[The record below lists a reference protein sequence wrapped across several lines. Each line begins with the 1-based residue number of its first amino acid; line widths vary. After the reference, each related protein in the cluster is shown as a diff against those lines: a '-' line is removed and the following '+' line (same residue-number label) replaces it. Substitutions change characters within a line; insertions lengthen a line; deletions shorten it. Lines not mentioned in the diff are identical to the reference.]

1 MLAPQLPPQPIVL
14 ITPTPTSIICGSGV
28 ITSTSAYYTNCCG
41 NVITV
46 TGLNNLG
53 TVVTFDYTKPYNG
66 IVKLFSPATVLCPTP
81 TTTRTPTPTPTQTPT
96 NTPTQTP
103 TQTPN
108 STPTQTPTTSL
119 NKKYSLKNNCD
130 VSTLFDMGVQCNII
144 QLPSN
149 NNSNNGVLSLNV
161 TGGTSPYSYYWT
173 GGQTSKTLV
182 GIPEGSYQVTV
193 VDYYGDYSSTT
204 ICSLFPPSQTPTPTL
219 TNTPTPTNDPI
230 WPNLCFTYNGAQV
243 FGPIQF
249 IQYGY
254 INGKPA
260 WTGTWQGVNLTTSWS
275 SQNSRWEITGWTF
288 TSGIPTNSTP
298 NNIPTGNWTMIGGPV
313 RDILDMREGNCNSY
327 IPFSYYTEKQDA
339 RCPTTCDGAIVITA
353 SNGVPPYSYSVNNGL
368 TYQSS
373 SIFQGLCSNLYTIAV
388 TDSTNVVNNSN
399 VTIAALSNLTTY
411 TIKAQLLN
419 TVDTSP
425 ATNQKNRVASWK
437 INVTPPIPVGVSISF
452 NLNINMVQE
461 FNEPGTGTI
470 SGSTIVYQN
479 GIVPA
484 TIITS
489 LNEVNP
495 RPNCAP
501 YNQTKITKSQVY
513 NLTIGHNDVINGT
526 SLSQLRLTN
535 GGLVGSNGCA
545 TKLIQSIL
553 VSTSQPILLGD
564 ICSNVINNPTG
575 QGVTNHTISPAAV
588 Q

>member
-1 MLAPQLPPQPIVL
+1 
-14 ITPTPTSIICGSGV
+14 
-28 ITSTSAYYTNCCG
+28 
-41 NVITV
+41 
-46 TGLNNLG
+46 
-53 TVVTFDYTKPYNG
+53 
-66 IVKLFSPATVLCPTP
+66 
-81 TTTRTPTPTPTQTPT
+81 
-96 NTPTQTP
+96 
-103 TQTPN
+103 
-108 STPTQTPTTSL
+108 
-119 NKKYSLKNNCD
+119 
-130 VSTLFDMGVQCNII
+130 MGVQCNII
-144 QLPSN
+144 QLPST

-219 TNTPTPTNDPI
+219 TNTPTLTKEPI
-230 WPNLCFTYNGAQV
+230 WPNLCFIYMGV
-243 FGPIQF
+243 ESPSFGPIQF
-249 IQYGY
+249 TQYGY

-260 WTGTWQGVNLTTSWS
+260 WTATYQGVNLTTSWS

-298 NNIPTGNWTMIGGPV
+298 NNIPTGTWTMIGGPV
-313 RDILDMREGNCNSY
+313 RDILTMTQGNCNSY
-327 IPFSYYTEKQDA
+327 IPFSYYTTKQDET
-339 RCPTTCDGAIVITA
+339 CPNSCDGSITITA

-373 SIFQGLCSNLYTIAV
+373 GIFQGLCSNLYTIAV
-388 TDSTNVVNNSN
+388 KDSTNVVNNSN
-399 VTIAALSNLTTY
+399 VTIVALGNLTTY

-513 NLTIGHNDVINGT
+513 NLTIGYNDVISGT
-526 SLSQLRLTN
+526 SLSQLTLTN

-553 VSTSQPILLGD
+553 VSTSQPILLAD

>member
-1 MLAPQLPPQPIVL
+1 MLTPTPTKTL
-14 ITPTPTSIICGSGV
+14 TPTPTSIICGSGV
-28 ITSTSAYYTNCCG
+28 TTSTGAYYTNCCG
-41 NVITV
+41 NIISNGTL
-46 TGLNNLG
+46 GIPLN
-53 TVVTFDYTKPYNG
+53 TIVTFDYTKPYNG
-66 IVKLFSPATVLCPTP
+66 ITKLFSSATVLCPTP
-81 TTTRTPTPTPTQTPT
+81 TTTRTPTPTPTRTP
-96 NTPTQTP
+96 NSTPTQTP
-103 TQTPN
+103 TRTPKT
-108 STPTQTPTTSL
+108 TPTQTPTTSL

-144 QLPSN
+144 QLPSTK
-149 NNSNNGVLSLNV
+149 NSNDGVLSLNV

-173 GGQTSKTLV
+173 GGQRSKTLV

-219 TNTPTPTNDPI
+219 TNTPTLTKPTV
-230 WPNLCFTYNGAQV
+230 WPNLCFIYKEATGTS

-249 IQYGY
+249 TPYGY
-254 INGKPA
+254 MNGKPT
-260 WTGTWQGVNLTTSWS
+260 WTATYQGVNLTTSWS

-288 TSGIPTNSTP
+288 TPGIPTNSTP
-298 NNIPTGNWTMIGGPV
+298 NNIPTGTWTMIGGNV
-313 RDILDMREGNCNSY
+313 RDILTMTQGNCNSY
-327 IPFSYYTEKQDA
+327 IPFSYYTTKQDEK
-339 RCPTTCDGAIVITA
+339 CPNSCDGSITITA

-373 SIFQGLCSNLYTIAV
+373 GIFQGLCSNLYTIAV
-388 TDSTNVVNNSN
+388 KDSTNVVNNSN
-399 VTIAALSNLTTY
+399 VTIVALSNLNTY

-479 GIVPA
+479 GIIVPT

-513 NLTIGHNDVINGT
+513 NLTIGYNDVINGT
-526 SLSQLRLTN
+526 LLSQLTLTN
-535 GGLVGSNGCA
+535 GGLVGSNGCV
-545 TKLIQSIL
+545 TKLTQSIL
-553 VSTSQPILLGD
+553 VSTSQPILLAD

-575 QGVTNHTISPAAV
+575 QGVTNHTITPAAV